1 MITTVSTEAKAELSR
16 RAGAVDVLGYP
27 DDPATFGAKIRA
39 LTGGAGVAAVYD
51 GVGRSTFDASLAS
64 LAVRGTL
71 ALYGASSGLGISDS
85 ATATALSAHLRRIRL
100 AH

>member
-1 MITTVSTEAKAELSR
+1 LVP
-16 RAGAVDVLGYP
+16 GAVDVLGYP
-27 DDPATFGAKIRA
+27 DEPATFGAKIRA

-71 ALYGASSGLGISDS
+71 ALYGASSGPHRDLEGRKTDGSTVLIP
-85 ATATALSAHLRRIRL
+85 
-100 AH
+100 